1 MIVLYYMIGLL
12 ITLSIVISLILVFHF
27 GAESKVTEIIALT
40 YLFVLILVFGFVLI
54 YNLIVV

>member
-1 MIVLYYMIGLL
+1 MIGLL